1 MNNVKFLLPYGDS
14 LRDFLSQPG
23 ITKADVKSILRRRGV
38 FFSNDEKAYTVPVII
53 KTGLSPF
60 ELEELMDKVRTKEDN
75 PKVQTQSIPWSG
87 GDRKLLD
94 AIPVDLDIQDI
105 VDQPFSN
112 YKVIGAPNF
121 KAVEGNQDHVEMEF
135 KVERH
140 DLTKSWDQNVSQFTG
155 KVTLKKDSGN
165 VAVSMSLNT
174 TSPETKYVVDKV
186 SRKLISDMKS
196 QGVVDKSSKV
206 RRIRFNDFTNESR
219 IQFLKEIIQSQKTEN
234 LYFKDIKDIGF
245 RPDKKE
251 TLPGDISW
259 MEDKIKNLILQG
271 SDLQGTF
278 FVKDKTY
285 HKYLEVYRMEAE
297 YSFEYDDYSGE
308 CKIKLE
314 FSDFIAKDK
323 YDSELSIRVDAL
335 KFSNKTLSIS
345 SNKVKEI
352 LLSQLESSKLKL
364 HAMFKQSALKTTG
377 VRPYD

>member
-14 LRDFLSQPG
+14 LREFLSQPG

-38 FFSNDEKAYTVPVII
+38 FFSNDDKAYTIPLLI

-60 ELEELMDKVRTKEDN
+60 ELEELIDKVRTKEDN

-94 AIPVDLDIQDI
+94 AIPTELDIQAI

-112 YKVIGAPNF
+112 YKVVGAPNF
-121 KAVEGNQDHVEMEF
+121 KAVDGNQNHVEMEF

-155 KVTLKKDSGN
+155 KVTLKKGSGN
-165 VAVSMSLNT
+165 VDVSMSLNT
-174 TSPETKYVVDKV
+174 TSPETKYVADRV
-186 SRKLISDMKS
+186 SKNLISEMKS
-196 QGVVDKSSKV
+196 QGVVDKESAV
-206 RRIRFNDFTNESR
+206 RRIRFNDFTNENR
-219 IQFLKEIIQSQKTEN
+219 IQFLKELIQSQKADS

-251 TLPGDISW
+251 TLPDDISW

-278 FVKDKTY
+278 FVKDQTY

-308 CKIKLE
+308 CRIRLE
-314 FSDFIAKDK
+314 FSDFIAREK
-323 YDSELSIRVDAL
+323 YDSELSIRVEGL
-335 KFSNKTLSIS
+335 KFSNKTVSVS
-345 SNKVKEI
+345 SNKVKEG

-364 HAMFKQSALKTTG
+364 HDKFRQSTL
-377 VRPYD
+377 